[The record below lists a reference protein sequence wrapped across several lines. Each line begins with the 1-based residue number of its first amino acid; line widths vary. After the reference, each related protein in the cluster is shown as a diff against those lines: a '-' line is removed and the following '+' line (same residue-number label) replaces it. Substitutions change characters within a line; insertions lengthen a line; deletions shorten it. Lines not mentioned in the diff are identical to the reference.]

1 MRFEGKVAVVTGAGR
16 GIGLACAAELL
27 EGGAYV
33 VVMDVAEA
41 ALAEA
46 DARLKAIGSAYE
58 LMVCDVSDEDKVK
71 ELLKGVEEK
80 QGHIDILINNAGIY
94 REGRDRFVNQKSD
107 VWKKRIDVNIYGTLY
122 PTHAVLPGMIERKY
136 GRIVNLASVAGVYGL
151 RNMVDYSLTKGA
163 VIAFTAAL
171 AKEVGPH
178 NITVNAISPGNIS
191 VDGTDRS
198 GMSFLERSGTPEECA
213 HAICFLASDDAS
225 FISGQNYQ
233 VDGSRKTM

>member
-1 MRFEGKVAVVTGAGR
+1 MKFEGKVAVVTGAGR
-16 GIGLACAAELL
+16 GIGQACAAELM

-33 VVMDVAEA
+33 VVMDVDEG

-46 DARLKAIGSAYE
+46 DQRLKAIGSAYE
-58 LMVCDVSDEDKVK
+58 LMVCDVSDEDRVRA
-71 ELLKGVEEK
+71 LLADVEEK

-94 REGRDRFVNQKSD
+94 RPERDQFVKQKSST
-107 VWKKRIDVNIYGTLY
+107 WKKRVEVNIFGTLY

-136 GRIVNLASVAGVYGL
+136 GRIVNLASIAGVYGL
-151 RNMVDYSLTKGA
+151 RTMADYSLTKGGI
-163 VIAFTAAL
+163 IAFTAAL
-171 AKEVGPH
+171 AKEVGPY

-191 VDGTDRS
+191 VDGMDRS
-198 GMSFLERSGTPEECA
+198 GMSFLERSGSPEECA

-233 VDGSRKTM
+233 VDGCRKTM